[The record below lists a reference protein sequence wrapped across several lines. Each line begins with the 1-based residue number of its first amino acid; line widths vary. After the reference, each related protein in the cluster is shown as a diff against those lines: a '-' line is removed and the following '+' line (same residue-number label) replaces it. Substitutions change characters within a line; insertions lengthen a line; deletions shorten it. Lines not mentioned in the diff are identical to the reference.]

1 MDMYQGMGEF
11 AIDKAV
17 EAGVT
22 SEEHERAVALEAI
35 LAYDSMMKAR
45 ESAAS
50 IDKEIAALNK
60 QRPINISPASPAT
73 EEDLV
78 ELLDRLAKLDSE
90 RNPTTKSELKTLFHQ
105 LSIYYEDDGEDTK
118 VNYRLPI
125 TVAQLRKVYF
135 DLAETDGGSHMAFAG
150 RKSEEAATI
159 IDMTN
164 LLDKLS
170 YHYTTG
176 SGEALMLPKSDQSS
190 LIDIFSTMA
199 DFYAFEVEDEDEPL
213 QDELYLIYDEL
224 SELFGKQSDFEL
236 GDDQINDLYEMIR
249 NG

>member
-1 MDMYQGMGEF
+1 MDMYKGMGEF
-11 AIDKAV
+11 ALDKAV

-45 ESAAS
+45 ESAES
-50 IDKEIAALNK
+50 IDKEIHALNK
-60 QRPINISPASPAT
+60 QRPISVSPASPAT
-73 EEDLV
+73 EEDLA
-78 ELLDRLAKLDSE
+78 ELLDRLAKLDNE

-105 LSIYYEDDGEDTK
+105 LSVYYEDDGEDTK

-135 DLAETDGGSHMAFAG
+135 DLAESDGGNHMAFAG

-176 SGEALMLPKSDQSS
+176 SGEALMLPESD
-190 LIDIFSTMA
+190 
-199 DFYAFEVEDEDEPL
+199 
-213 QDELYLIYDEL
+213 
-224 SELFGKQSDFEL
+224 
-236 GDDQINDLYEMIR
+236 
-249 NG
+249 